1 MVKLKHMHNHSWSF
15 LNITVPWDDFFK
27 QHLPSVVWPMRVC
40 VCVCEREREIDF
52 MDPVGGVSWH
62 IGNQNANSKGP
73 LSRRRRWWNGPQT
86 LVMVPGLALI
96 PSLLDPPGLGSWI
109 FPWKASFQHQVG
121 PDGSGQTTRALASLG
136 KVTQTDETVLLFK

>member
-1 MVKLKHMHNHSWSF
+1 MVKLKHMHNHSGSF
-15 LNITVPWDDFFK
+15 FNITVPWDDFLSNICP
-27 QHLPSVVWPMRVC
+27 QWPMSVC
-40 VCVCEREREIDF
+40 VCVCVWEREREIDF
-52 MDPVGGVSWH
+52 MDPVGGVSWD
-62 IGNQNANSKGP
+62 IGNQNVNSKGP
-73 LSRRRRWWNGPQT
+73 LSQRRRWWNGPQT

-121 PDGSGQTTRALASLG
+121 PDGSGQTTRAPASLG